1 MSITVR
7 EVTDKKGLKEFVDYP
22 YRLYKDHR
30 YFVPALRFDELATL
44 RRDKNPAFE
53 YCEAKYWL
61 AYRDGEV
68 VGRIAGIW
76 NKAYIEKWK
85 NNYLRF
91 GWIDFEDDQEVV
103 NALLAEVEDWAKANG
118 MDAVH
123 GPLGFTDFDKEGML
137 IEGFDQLGTM
147 ATNYNYPYYP
157 LLMESAGYR
166 KDIDWLE
173 YKIKLPA
180 EVPARLEKIAAV
192 VKKRLGLQ
200 VVQAKK
206 RKDILRYAKE
216 LFALTNSAYSQL
228 YGVVPLTEK
237 QIAFYTRQY
246 FSFIQLDLV
255 PLVVDRDGRLVAF
268 GLALPSLSIALQK
281 AKGSLLPVG
290 FYHVLRAL
298 KKNRLGDLY
307 LIAVNDA
314 LQGKGVNALVMCAMT
329 RSFINSGFEYAESN
343 PELESNKQ
351 VQAMWQH
358 YDVEQH
364 KRRRCYIKRLSR

>member
-1 MSITVR
+1 MMSITVR
-7 EVTDKKGLKEFVDYP
+7 EVTDKKGLKEFVDFP
-22 YRLYKDHR
+22 YRLYKGHR

-53 YCEAKYWL
+53 YCKAKYWL
-61 AYRDGEV
+61 AYRRGEV
-68 VGRIAGIW
+68 VGRIAGIL
-76 NKAYIEKWK
+76 NTAYIEKWK

-118 MDAVH
+118 MNAVH
-123 GPLGFTDFDKEGML
+123 GPLGFTDFDREGML

-147 ATNYNYPYYP
+147 ATHYNYPYYP
-157 LLMESAGYR
+157 LLMEGAGYR

-192 VKKRLGLQ
+192 VQKRLGLQ

-206 RKDILRYAKE
+206 RKDALRYAKE
-216 LFALTNSAYSQL
+216 LFELTNSAYSQL
-228 YGVVPLTEK
+228 YGVVPLTDK

-246 FSFIQLDLV
+246 FSFIRLDLV

-281 AKGSLLPVG
+281 AKGSLFPVG

-298 KKNRLGDLY
+298 KKNPLGDLY
-307 LIAVNDA
+307 LIAVNDD
-314 LQGKGVNALVMCAMT
+314 LQGKGVNALVMCAIT
-329 RSFINSGFEYAESN
+329 RAFINSGVEYAESN
-343 PELESNKQ
+343 PELESNRQ
-351 VQAMWQH
+351 VQAMWQY
-358 YDVEQH
+358 YDAEQH
-364 KRRRCYIKRLSR
+364 KRRRCYIKRL